1 MLSVWQTNTLLLNT
15 NACLFPYTNGVYTD
29 SSIYAHFIFSAG
41 LEKIQLLQNVGF
53 DTFTKAHP
61 RIKTAF
67 VPFQKRTIRFAQCVW
82 YSFVHYVRSG
92 D

>member
-1 MLSVWQTNTLLLNT
+1 MLSVWQTNTYYLNT
-15 NACLFPYTNGVYTD
+15 NACLCPYTNGVYTD

-53 DTFTKAHP
+53 DTFIKVHP

-67 VPFQKRTIRFAQCVW
+67 VPFQKEA
-82 YSFVHYVRSG
+82 YVLHGRKTSNKFNNK
-92 D
+92 